1 LTWWWQWRSVTRVL
15 QDIHRGKML
24 RKAVLAFSLE
34 LSFQSIGLALAA
46 NPSQCALLRAD
57 QVIQ

>member
-1 LTWWWQWRSVTRVL
+1 
-15 QDIHRGKML
+15 ML

-46 NPSQCALLRAD
+46 NPPQCSLLRAD